1 MKKIHLRSVLVN
13 VAPAFRK
20 ATWRQSE
27 IGRYFT
33 SVKEMSKMYNVRNCN
48 YDVED
53 EDGEVIRTIRNG
65 KIDCYGRRFS

>member
-1 MKKIHLRSVLVN
+1 MKKIYLRSVLVN
-13 VAPAFRK
+13 VAPAFGKAIWRK
-20 ATWRQSE
+20 SE

-53 EDGEVIRTIRNG
+53 ESGEVIRTIRNG
-65 KIDCYGRRFS
+65 KLDCYGRRF